1 MSLEEAL
8 AANTKALE
16 ALTKLLL
23 GGLDAK
29 LGVKLAE
36 AASALAIDP
45 GATPSVT
52 AAEVAAKRAATDM
65 TMKDAKA
72 AVIEEKKLAAKT
84 ETKPPATS
92 PTSENTSPESE
103 PVKYDDVKKLILA
116 ISKNDRN
123 KAVALLGRYGA
134 KGGLELK
141 PEQFADFVVDAGRV
155 LSGEYD
161 PESGDE

>member
-16 ALTKLLL
+16 ALTAVL
-23 GGLDAK
+23 GLRIS
-29 LGVKLAE
+29 
-36 AASALAIDP
+36 AAAADP
-45 GATPSVT
+45 
-52 AAEVAAKRAATDM
+52 AADM
-65 TMKDAKA
+65 FRRGSKTG
-72 AVIEEKKLAAKT
+72 VIEEKKTDPKT

-92 PTSENTSPESE
+92 PTSENTSSESE

-123 KAVALLGRYGA
+123 KAVALLGHYGA

-141 PEQFADFVVDAGRV
+141 PEQFADFAADAGRV

-161 PESGDE
+161 PEQGDE